1 MYCPQEPARALL
13 QRRASS
19 IASPTAGI
27 QGFLKS
33 PRQSLDGAE
42 RDRRGSSIP
51 GHQRGA
57 VMQQSSP
64 TMTDATGLV
73 STLLPEPFMPK
84 GILARAL
91 LGTGHLM
98 HRKLLGGCMLV
109 VLLMEHA
116 MHYVSTLFW
125 QLQAPLISEY
135 RKAVKPKGSEAIE
148 RNSCQSSKMAGRQG
162 SYTGPIACFCRL
174 SENGSYAYTD

>member
-1 MYCPQEPARALL
+1 MTEFEHHRLLSWLPCVCKAVESQVYCPQEPARALL

-73 STLLPEPFMPK
+73 STLLP
-84 GILARAL
+84 
-91 LGTGHLM
+91 
-98 HRKLLGGCMLV
+98 
-109 VLLMEHA
+109 
-116 MHYVSTLFW
+116 
-125 QLQAPLISEY
+125 
-135 RKAVKPKGSEAIE
+135 
-148 RNSCQSSKMAGRQG
+148 
-162 SYTGPIACFCRL
+162 
-174 SENGSYAYTD
+174 